1 MTQHPPEGDFLASGT
16 VLRDC
21 EIESIV
27 GRGGFGVV
35 YKGRHRMLQTDV
47 AIKEYF
53 PRELAQ
59 RRSGVVQ
66 PTESGFEESFED
78 GLQRFIA
85 EGRRLQSIQDH
96 PNIVSCRDLFRA
108 NGTAYMV
115 MDFVDG
121 LPLSALLELR
131 ERSEEPFTEE
141 DLLRVILPLLNGLKR
156 AHETGLYHRDI
167 KPSNILI
174 RRKDNQPVLIDF
186 GAAKQETSGVTNSMA
201 PYTDGYAAMEQI
213 GEGAIGPWTDIYG
226 VGAVMWRM
234 VAGGNP
240 PWMPPSPARVQQ
252 RAYAELQDEADP
264 LPSASV
270 VGLGRFSPS
279 LLLSI
284 DQCLE
289 ISASSRVRSCGELVA
304 KLLERTVASVQP
316 PAALKASVEKSSSRP
331 RSAMRALP
339 NRSAVFYVGVT
350 VLILLSVVLVA
361 RIAEG
366 PAADGIKEAAEQGDA
381 EAQHNLGL
389 MHAEGRGVPQDDGEA
404 VQWYRKAAEQG
415 LAEAQVKLGAMYATG
430 RGVPQD
436 DGEAVQWYR
445 KAAEQGLAKAQS
457 HLGFMYAVGRGVPQD
472 DGEAVQWY
480 RKAAEQGLAKAQSH
494 LGFMYA
500 VGRGVPQDDGEAA
513 QWYRQAAEQGDAEA
527 QFSLGVMYAVGRGVP
542 QDDGE
547 AAQWYRQAAE
557 QGDAKAQFNLGFMYA
572 KGRGVPQDDG
582 EAVQWYRKAAE
593 QGLAE
598 AQSKLGTMY
607 GIGRG
612 VPQDDGEAV
621 QWYRKAAEQGLAE
634 AQVRLGAMYATGKG
648 VPQDNKEAEQWNRK
662 AATQD
667 NANAQYYLG
676 AMYATGRGV
685 PQDDKE
691 AAQWFRK
698 AAEQGHSSAQWWLNE
713 YGKLLHSRVVNG

>member
-1 MTQHPPEGDFLASGT
+1 M
-16 VLRDC
+16 
-21 EIESIV
+21 
-27 GRGGFGVV
+27 

-78 GLQRFIA
+78 GLQRFMA
-85 EGRRLQSIQDH
+85 EGRRLEAFRDH
-96 PNIVSCRDLFRA
+96 LNIVTCRDLFRA

-156 AHETGLYHRDI
+156 AHKSGLYHRDI

-240 PWMPPSPARVQQ
+240 PWMPPSPAKVQQ

-279 LLLSI
+279 LLASI

-289 ISASSRVRSCGELVA
+289 ISASSRIRSCGELVA
-304 KLLERTVASVQP
+304 RLLERTVPSVQP
-316 PAALKASVEKSSSRP
+316 PAALKASVKKSASRP
-331 RSAMRALP
+331 RSTKRGLP
-339 NRSAVFYVGVT
+339 IRSAVFSVLAG
-350 VLILLSVVLVA
+350 VLILLMVIFAA
-361 RIAEG
+361 RMVEG

-381 EAQHNLGL
+381 EAQHDLGA
-389 MHAEGRGVPQDDGEA
+389 MHAEGKGVPQDDGEA
-404 VQWYRKAAEQG
+404 VQRWRK
-415 LAEAQVKLGAMYATG
+415 
-430 RGVPQD
+430 
-436 DGEAVQWYR
+436 
-445 KAAEQGLAKAQS
+445 
-457 HLGFMYAVGRGVPQD
+457 
-472 DGEAVQWY
+472 
-480 RKAAEQGLAKAQSH
+480 
-494 LGFMYA
+494 
-500 VGRGVPQDDGEAA
+500 
-513 QWYRQAAEQGDAEA
+513 AAEQGDAEA
-527 QFSLGVMYAVGRGVP
+527 QHDLGAMQAEGKGVP
-542 QDDGE
+542 QDGGE
-547 AAQWYRQAAE
+547 AVQRWRKAAE
-557 QGDAKAQFNLGFMYA
+557 QGDA
-572 KGRGVPQDDG
+572 
-582 EAVQWYRKAAE
+582 
-593 QGLAE
+593 E
-598 AQSKLGTMY
+598 AQSRP
-607 GIGRG
+607 GRHAG
-612 VPQDDGEAV
+612 RRQGRASRWRGGRAV
-621 QWYRKAAEQGLAE
+621 VSQGG
-634 AQVRLGAMYATGKG
+634 R
-648 VPQDNKEAEQWNRK
+648 
-662 AATQD
+662 
-667 NANAQYYLG
+667 
-676 AMYATGRGV
+676 TGR
-685 PQDDKE
+685 
-691 AAQWFRK
+691 R
-698 AAEQGHSSAQWWLNE
+698 
-713 YGKLLHSRVVNG
+713 